1 MFEKPLFGATISP
14 SCEYCEFGRK
24 APQPGCFYCEKK
36 GPVRQMPKCRHDRY
50 DPLRRVPKRA
60 PKLPSFSPEDFAL

>member
-24 APQPGCFYCEKK
+24 APQPGCFYCEKRACAPNAQVPAL
-36 GPVRQMPKCRHDRY
+36 PV
-50 DPLRRVPKRA
+50 
-60 PKLPSFSPEDFAL
+60 

>member
-36 GPVRQMPKCRHDRY
+36 GAC
-50 DPLRRVPKRA
+50 A
-60 PKLPSFSPEDFAL
+60 PSV

>member
-36 GPVRQMPKCRHDRY
+36 GPVRQMSKCRHYRY
-50 DPLRRVPKRA
+50 DPLRRIPKRA
-60 PKLPSFSPEDFAL
+60 PKLPGFSPEDFAL

>member
-24 APQPGCFYCEKK
+24 APQPGCFYCEK
-36 GPVRQMPKCRHDRY
+36 GAC
-50 DPLRRVPKRA
+50 A
-60 PKLPSFSPEDFAL
+60 PSV

>member
-24 APQPGCFYCEKK
+24 APQPGCF
-36 GPVRQMPKCRHDRY
+36 
-50 DPLRRVPKRA
+50 
-60 PKLPSFSPEDFAL
+60 

>member
-36 GPVRQMPKCRHDRY
+36 GPVRQMSKCRHYRY
-50 DPLRRVPKRA
+50 DP
-60 PKLPSFSPEDFAL
+60 